1 MSANG
6 QTSDSAVLEQPTPSA
21 DKPFVQMDLDLF
33 YRRKR
38 LLLLHYGGA
47 VNSLSLRA
55 LARQL
60 TENYESQGIHKK
72 VTEFALRRDY
82 DRRAKWEPF
91 IWANWSASDDG
102 KDTLKFLELAREN
115 AIRLMQG
122 ADNDSAKVGAARTLA
137 VIVKTEVELKQ
148 SLGLL
153 PRVNM
158 EPQVKV
164 NVAVTNQQSVE
175 LSETT
180 ELLRR
185 YEFLFKGD
193 SSTRT
198 VQADGSGEQVDK
210 VEAANHA

>member
-1 MSANG
+1 MSSNE
-6 QTSDSAVLEQPTPSA
+6 QSSDSAVPEQPIPSK

-47 VNSLSLRA
+47 VNSVTLRA
-55 LARQL
+55 LAKQL

-91 IWANWSASDDG
+91 IWANWSAQDDG
-102 KDTLKFLELAREN
+102 KDVLKFLELAREN

-122 ADNDSAKVGAARTLA
+122 ADNDNAKVGAARTLA
-137 VIVKTEVELKQ
+137 AVVKIEVELRQ

-158 EPQVKV
+158 EPQVKIN
-164 NVAVTNQQSVE
+164 NVVQVQKNVE

-193 SSTRT
+193 VSTRV
-198 VQADGSGEQVDK
+198 VQAGGSGEQVDK
-210 VEAANHA
+210 VEAANHK

>member
-1 MSANG
+1 MIANG
-6 QTSDSAVLEQPTPSA
+6 KSSDSAVLEQPTPSA

-38 LLLLHYGGA
+38 LLILHYSGA
-47 VNSLSLRA
+47 VNSVTLRA
-55 LARQL
+55 LAKQL
-60 TENYESQGIHKK
+60 TENYGSQGIHKK
-72 VTEFALRRDY
+72 VAEFASRRDY

-102 KDTLKFLELAREN
+102 KDVLKFLELAREN

-137 VIVKTEVELKQ
+137 AVVKIEVELRQ

-158 EPQVKV
+158 EPQVKID
-164 NVAVTNQQSVE
+164 NVVQVQQKVE

-180 ELLRR
+180 ELLKR

-193 SSTRT
+193 VSARV

>member
-1 MSANG
+1 MSATE
-6 QTSDSAVLEQPTPSA
+6 QTGDCAVPKQG
-21 DKPFVQMDLDLF
+21 KPFVQMDLDLF

-38 LLLLHYGGA
+38 LLLLYYSGSL
-47 VNSLSLRA
+47 NSTAFRR
-55 LARQL
+55 LAEQF
-60 TENYESQGIHKK
+60 TEANERLGIKRK
-72 VTEFALRRDY
+72 VTEASLRKDFA
-82 DRRAKWEPF
+82 RRAKWEPF
-91 IWANWSASDDG
+91 IWANSDASDDG

-115 AIRLMQG
+115 AIRLMQS
-122 ADNDSAKVGAARTLA
+122 ADNDNAKVGAARTLA
-137 VIVKTEVELKQ
+137 VIVKTEVELRQ

-193 SSTRT
+193 HSTRT
-198 VQADGSGEQVDK
+198 VQADSSREQVDK
-210 VEAANHA
+210 VEAANHP